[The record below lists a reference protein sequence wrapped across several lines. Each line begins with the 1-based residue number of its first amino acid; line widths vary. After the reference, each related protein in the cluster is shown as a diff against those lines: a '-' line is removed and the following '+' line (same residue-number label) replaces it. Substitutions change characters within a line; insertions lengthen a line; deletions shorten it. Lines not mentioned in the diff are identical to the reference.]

1 MVSEGTK
8 WMLYDVKNILNKYF
22 KYIRFKG
29 FVLVTRENSILL
41 DEKYGNKIYRKSV
54 LPFASLTKQF
64 TAAAVNELI
73 STTSVTLETSIYDI
87 YCKKCQ
93 IGDVS
98 IRNLLT
104 MQSGIVDYLNDSLY
118 KEKLIKII
126 NLYDASQLKKMIII
140 DILNNNTKFKPGTKT
155 NYSNSNYYLLGDII
169 ERVTNMSFECYLN
182 NTIFNDFDLKN
193 TFFLKGNEIENDIYY
208 KKNFL
213 PYELTYSACGLYST
227 PYDFYK
233 WVVEYL
239 KFNIQRIIEEDYE
252 YNWGLQIDKKKKV
265 VSHSGATLTENMN
278 FIYDY
283 KNDILIYIYNE
294 EAKMFDAYEITTNVY
309 KIICENKV

>member
-126 NLYDASQLKKMIII
+126 NGINSGDPRRSINQIYCIIAH
-140 DILNNNTKFKPGTKT
+140 DVL
-155 NYSNSNYYLLGDII
+155 
-169 ERVTNMSFECYLN
+169 FEKC
-182 NTIFNDFDLKN
+182 
-193 TFFLKGNEIENDIYY
+193 FFLKTVRRSHAGS
-208 KKNFL
+208 FL
-213 PYELTYSACGLYST
+213 FPWHICGLNNLTSIFYFTKIPASQIT
-227 PYDFYK
+227 YDP
-233 WVVEYL
+233 V
-239 KFNIQRIIEEDYE
+239 QRIQEDRC
-252 YNWGLQIDKKKKV
+252 LFQV
-265 VSHSGATLTENMN
+265 L
-278 FIYDY
+278 F
-283 KNDILIYIYNE
+283 L
-294 EAKMFDAYEITTNVY
+294 
-309 KIICENKV
+309 